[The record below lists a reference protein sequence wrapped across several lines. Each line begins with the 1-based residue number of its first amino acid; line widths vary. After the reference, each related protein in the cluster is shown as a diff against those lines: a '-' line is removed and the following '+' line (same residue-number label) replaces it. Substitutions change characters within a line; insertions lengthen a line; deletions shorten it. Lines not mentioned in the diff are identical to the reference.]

1 MKKVLLTGAAGFIG
15 YHFSDF
21 LLKKGFEIYGIDDL
35 NNNYDQKIKQ
45 WRISQL
51 SGRKN
56 FHFNKLDISSAATL
70 KRYFRKNFQSNE
82 LNAIVNLAAR
92 TGVRKSTVD
101 PYSYY
106 QSNVMGVLNLIQLAN
121 TYRIKNFI
129 HASTSSVYGGSRDR
143 SFNVDAD
150 TSKPLSNYAAS
161 KKASET
167 LLYAYH
173 MLHGQNISILRF
185 FTVYGPAGRPDMS
198 PFIFIQSSIN
208 SKTINLF
215 GTGRQKRD
223 FTYVDDVVSGIYKS
237 LKLKGYNVLNFG
249 NNKPVS
255 INYLIGK
262 ISELS
267 GKKTKINK
275 KPLRPEDVFYTC
287 ANITKTKKLIGW
299 TPKTNIDQ
307 GLTKT
312 FNWHLE
318 NQEWLKKI
326 KIY

>member
-21 LLKKGFEIYGIDDL
+21 LLRKGFEVYGIDDL
-35 NNNYDQKIKQ
+35 NDNYDKKIKQ

-51 SGRKN
+51 ISRKN
-56 FHFNKLDISSAATL
+56 FHFNKLDISSPTTL
-70 KRYFRKNFQSNE
+70 KRYFRKNFQSNK

-92 TGVRKSTVD
+92 TGVRKSTAD

-121 TYRIKNFI
+121 TYGIQNFI
-129 HASTSSVYGGSRDR
+129 HASTSSVYGGSKDR
-143 SFNVDAD
+143 SFNVNAD
-150 TSKPLSNYAAS
+150 TNKPLSNYAAS
-161 KKASET
+161 KKASEA

-198 PFIFIQSSIN
+198 PFVFIQSSVN

-237 LKLKGYNVLNFG
+237 LKLKGYNVLNLG
-249 NNKPVS
+249 NNKPIS
-255 INYLIGK
+255 INYLIDK

-267 GKKTKINK
+267 GKKTKIRK

-312 FNWHLE
+312 LNWHLE
-318 NQEWLKKI
+318 NQGWLKKI